1 MLPLFVVAIYLILIF
16 YQYLNT
22 FDLGRGFIV
31 FATIM
36 SPETIMDNVH
46 NIHVFGKLKPCQTGP
61 TTSL

>member
-22 FDLGRGFIV
+22 FDLGRGFNV
-31 FATIM
+31 FVTIM
-36 SPETIMDNVH
+36 SPETIVDNVD
-46 NIHVFGKLKPCQTGP
+46 NIHVFGKLKPSQTGP